1 MKYSS
6 GTDVLRAIASLCERD
21 VVVIPT
27 ETSYVL
33 ACNALDEEAVANFS
47 ELTALFPESI
57 PELFVPNFDS
67 ASKYARNIP
76 EVYGQLARRFS
87 PGQLGYLLKGR
98 YMISDTITDPEGR
111 VAVRVPAH
119 PLTLQL
125 LGRIGF
131 PLAVATIPMEMGVSH
146 TAIEAAEMVGAS
158 VGYVLDGGASAVGKP
173 ATIIGLDGE
182 EHVIYR
188 TGSVSRESI
197 EGEMSTPVVM
207 NIIPMIAEPVRL
219 FGRS

>member
-33 ACNALDEEAVANFS
+33 ACNALDEEAVAKFS
-47 ELTALFPESI
+47 TLTALFPESL
-57 PELFVPNFDS
+57 PELFVPNFSS

-98 YMISDTITDPEGR
+98 YMISDSITDTEGR
-111 VAVRVPAH
+111 VALRVPAH
-119 PLTLQL
+119 PLTQQL

-131 PLAVATIPMEMGVSH
+131 PLAVATIPMESGVSH
-146 TAIEAAEMVGAS
+146 TAIEAAEMVGES

-182 EHVIYR
+182 DHVIFR
-188 TGSVSRESI
+188 SGAVSRESI
-197 EGEMSTPVVM
+197 EGEMNAPVVM
-207 NIIPMIAEPVRL
+207 HIMPMIAEPVRL
-219 FGRS
+219 YGR

>member
-1 MKYSS
+1 MNYSS

-27 ETSYVL
+27 ETGYVL
-33 ACNALDEEAVANFS
+33 ACNALDEEAVAKFS

-76 EVYGQLARRFS
+76 EVYTQLARRFS

-98 YMISDTITDPEGR
+98 YMISETITDAEGR

-119 PLTLQL
+119 PLTQQL

-131 PLAVATIPMEMGVSH
+131 PLAVATIPMETGVSH
-146 TAIEAAEMVGAS
+146 TALEAAMMVGEE
-158 VGYVLDGGASAVGKP
+158 VGYVLDGGASAVGRP

-188 TGSVSRESI
+188 SGAVSRESI
-197 EGEMSTPVVM
+197 EGEMRMPIVM
-207 NIIPMIAEPVRL
+207 HIVPMIAEPVRL

>member
-1 MKYSS
+1 MNYSS

-33 ACNALDEEAVANFS
+33 ACNALDEEAVAKCS
-47 ELTALFPESI
+47 GLTSLFPESI
-57 PELFVPNFDS
+57 PELFVPAFDR
-67 ASKYARNIP
+67 ASRYARNIP
-76 EVYGQLARRFS
+76 EVYVQLAQRFS

-98 YMISDTITDPEGR
+98 YMIPESITDAEGR

-131 PLAVATIPMEMGVSH
+131 PLAVATIPMESGISH
-146 TAIEAAEMVGAS
+146 TAMEAARVVGES
-158 VGYVLDGGASAVGKP
+158 VGYVLDGGASAVGRP
-173 ATIIGLDGE
+173 ATIIGMHGE

-188 TGSVSRESI
+188 TGAVSRESI
-197 EGEMSTPVVM
+197 EGEMRTPVLM
-207 NIIPMIAEPVRL
+207 HILPMVAEPVRL
-219 FGRS
+219 FGR

>member
-1 MKYSS
+1 MNYSS

-33 ACNALDEEAVANFS
+33 ACNALDEEAVAKFS
-47 ELTALFPESI
+47 GLTALFPESI
-57 PELFVPNFDS
+57 PELFVPAFDR
-67 ASKYARNIP
+67 ASRYARNIP
-76 EVYGQLARRFS
+76 EVYVQLAQRFS

-98 YMISDTITDPEGR
+98 YMIPESITDAEGR

-131 PLAVATIPMEMGVSH
+131 PLAVATIPMESGISH
-146 TAIEAAEMVGAS
+146 TAMEAARVVGES
-158 VGYVLDGGASAVGKP
+158 VGYVLDGGASAVGRP
-173 ATIIGLDGE
+173 ATIIGMHGE

-188 TGSVSRESI
+188 TGAVSRESI
-197 EGEMSTPVVM
+197 EGEMRTPVLM
-207 NIIPMIAEPVRL
+207 HILPMVAEPVRL
-219 FGRS
+219 FGR

>member
-6 GTDVLRAIASLCERD
+6 GTDVLRAISSLCERD

-33 ACNALDEEAVANFS
+33 ACNALDEEAVARFS

-57 PELFVPNFDS
+57 PELFVPNFDA

-98 YMISDTITDPEGR
+98 YMISESITDEEGR
-111 VAVRVPAH
+111 MAVRVPAH
-119 PLTLQL
+119 PLTQQL

-131 PLAVATIPMEMGVSH
+131 PLAVATIPMEAGVSH
-146 TAIEAAEMVGAS
+146 TAMEAAEMVGDEI
-158 VGYVLDGGASAVGKP
+158 GYVLDGGASAVGKP
-173 ATIIGLDGE
+173 ATIIGIYGE
-182 EHVIYR
+182 DHVIYR
-188 TGSVSRESI
+188 SGAVSRESI
-197 EGEMSTPVVM
+197 EGEMRIPVVM
-207 NIIPMIAEPVRL
+207 QIMPLVAEPVRL
-219 FGRS
+219 YGR